1 MFRTLKTTLPLAAA
15 LMLAASPAAFAQNL
29 LIHGGTIYTGNAAQ
43 PTAEQVIVRDGRI
56 VSVGPETAVAGPADM
71 QVIDLKGAT
80 LFPGF
85 TDGHAHLDGIG
96 WREMTLNLE
105 GSASVVEAMARLTD
119 WAKTHPEGV
128 IVGRGWIETHWPE
141 KRFLTAAD
149 LDAAAPGRAVLLSRA
164 DGHAVAASSPVLA

>member
-1 MFRTLKTTLPLAAA
+1 MIRSLMKALPLAAA
-15 LMLAASPAAFAQNL
+15 LMLAAAPAAFAQNL
-29 LIHGGTIYTGNAAQ
+29 LIHGGTIYTGNPTQ

-56 VSVGPETAVAGPADM
+56 MSVGAETAVAGPADM

-105 GSASVVEAMARLTD
+105 GSASVVEAMTRLSD
-119 WAKTHPEGV
+119 WARAHPEGV
-128 IVGRGWIETHWPE
+128 IVGRGWIET
-141 KRFLTAAD
+141 
-149 LDAAAPGRAVLLSRA
+149 LSLI
-164 DGHAVAASSPVLA
+164 HI